1 MDFNL
6 ALPLWNSNCSVLTEG
21 IAGMVKERNERRRW
35 DRIPLAV
42 PLFVS
47 AKDAEGKGFSDL
59 TVARDIGGGGLVFA
73 THRTI
78 PLRTKVAVQ
87 LPSTPWQKMLSRTR
101 SSRILKGRIIR
112 VLPTESIN
120 YYAVEFTHP
129 LTMARS
135 KATHPSRQP
144 TGNTAGQTPTRN
156 YTQSHP
162 RHHPFG

>member
-1 MDFNL
+1 
-6 ALPLWNSNCSVLTEG
+6 
-21 IAGMVKERNERRRW
+21 MVKPRNERRRW

-47 AKDAEGKGFSDL
+47 GKDAEGKEFSDL

-87 LPSTPWQKMLSRTR
+87 MPSTPWQKMLRGTP
-101 SSRILKGRIIR
+101 SSRIPKGRIIR

-135 KATHPSRQP
+135 KAAQPSSQPAGSTSGHTPSREY
-144 TGNTAGQTPTRN
+144 A
-156 YTQSHP
+156 
-162 RHHPFG
+162 

>member
-1 MDFNL
+1 M
-6 ALPLWNSNCSVLTEG
+6 SKV
-21 IAGMVKERNERRRW
+21 RNERRRW
-35 DRIPLAV
+35 DRIPLQV

-47 AKDAEGKGFSDL
+47 GKDSEGKEFSDL

-73 THRTI
+73 THRAI
-78 PLRTKVAVQ
+78 ALRTKVAVQ
-87 LPSTPWQKMLSRTR
+87 IPSTPWQKMLSRTR

-135 KATHPSRQP
+135 KATHSYSQP
-144 TGNTAGQTPTRN
+144 TETTAGQTPTRD
-156 YTQSHP
+156 YTLSHP
-162 RHHPFG
+162 RHNPFG